1 MSEKFELS
9 GGRNDR
15 VRQSDVDNN
24 DEVLDPIYGHQMP
37 SQRGC
42 STTGVTP
49 LLRAQDVEY
58 LANHLSQVIAQA
70 LSKQAQVQAPLT
82 RKGNNDF
89 ENKVILY
96 LENIF
101 NGITANDATT
111 GKKYYTISKLLKD
124 QYLNNG
130 KLDSIINEIQSL
142 RNTVEDQ
149 SKAIDEQAAIIKKQH
164 ERIIQYE
171 NDVIYKTQK
180 DLIMEL
186 IGIADQLRY
195 TLNDY
200 AVEKD
205 FDSLYKSIGDLTE
218 WVDGSLQAVG
228 VRKSVSI
235 DDDFDRKRQEI
246 IETQE
251 TELPEKD
258 GKIESLLPG
267 YIWSIPM
274 VGSNEVQDEE
284 RPKTYEF
291 MIRPEQVARLRYIKH
306 VDESVQQE
314 QKEQNIVIP
323 EDDGNREG
331 IDSLVEDTGDIQV
344 SEVKADIEGSDEKKE
359 DKKASFWERWID

>member
-1 MSEKFELS
+1 MSEKFELN
-9 GGRNDR
+9 GGRNDK

-24 DEVLDPIYGHQMP
+24 DEVLDPIYGHEMP
-37 SQRGC
+37 SQRGAQQQD
-42 STTGVTP
+42 VTS
-49 LLRAQDVEY
+49 LLRTQDVEY
-58 LANHLSQVIAQA
+58 LANHLSQVVTQA
-70 LSKQAQVQAPLT
+70 LSKQAQVQAPTT

-89 ENKVILY
+89 ENKVIWY
-96 LENIF
+96 LDNLF
-101 NGITANDATT
+101 NGITTNDVNT

-124 QYLNNG
+124 QNRNTE

-142 RNTVEDQ
+142 RNIVADQ
-149 SKAIDEQAAIIKKQH
+149 SKVINEQTAIIKKQH

-228 VRKSVSI
+228 IRKSVSI
-235 DDDFDRKRQEI
+235 DDEFDRKRQEI
-246 IETQE
+246 VETQE
-251 TELPEKD
+251 TELPEQD
-258 GKIESLLPG
+258 GKIKAILPG
-267 YIWSIPM
+267 YIWAVPM

-284 RPKTYEF
+284 RPKAYEF
-291 MIRPEQVARLRYIKH
+291 MIRPEQVARLRYVKH

-314 QKEQNIVIP
+314 QEEQTSVIL
-323 EDDGNREG
+323 EDDDNREG
-331 IDSLVEDTGDIQV
+331 IESLVEGTGDIQV
-344 SEVKADIEGSDEKKE
+344 LEVKAGIEGEDEKKE